1 MRAASSQ
8 AKLNH
13 NYRRP
18 PALLCRWATAGTL
31 LAALLPALS
40 GFSLQAAEA
49 PPDKAE
55 VESLIHRI
63 EDPGER
69 EKLVAQLKLLVAAE
83 PSAPAV
89 EDHGLLEEV
98 SARIGDLSDQMLAAA
113 AVFSDAGH
121 AADWLRQQ
129 VSDDQLRRRWAD
141 SVGRILMVLAAGL
154 AAEWL
159 IRRSLA
165 RAHRSLEAGNRVGR
179 WIRLALA
186 AGHWALDLLPIAVF
200 VAVAYGLMTLPVL
213 RLTGNVSMAAVL
225 LVGAY
230 AAVQAG
236 LVLAQA
242 VLGPAAGCPRALP
255 LDDETANY
263 LFIWA
268 RRLTFT
274 GVWGGF
280 AVEALGLLGV
290 PKSGT
295 VALVK
300 LLGLVVT
307 TLLVILVL
315 QNRQTVARWVRG
327 TGDSLPAQVQGWR
340 NRLADIWHVLAAI
353 YVVASFVV
361 WALQVKGGFAYIVR
375 ASLLTLLVLVIAGA
389 VTNTLAGLVIR
400 AFAINDDLRGRF
412 PKLEARVNRYTAIM
426 TSVVKGA
433 VALAALLALA
443 QAWGADMVAWLNS
456 EFGRHLLSSGLSI
469 LAVVVGATILWE
481 LVNAS
486 IERYLADTDADGN
499 AVARSAR
506 ARTLLP
512 LARNALL
519 IMLVI
524 MVTLI
529 VLAELG
535 LNIAPLLAG
544 AGVIGVAIGF
554 GSQKLVQDVITG
566 AFILFENTIAVGDSI
581 KIGDYS
587 GTVEGMTIRAMR
599 LRDVSGNVHTVPFS
613 VVNAV
618 TNLSRDFGYH
628 LFDVGVSYH
637 EDMDRIF
644 GLLRRI
650 GEDLRLDPD
659 FGGYILDA
667 IEVFGI
673 DRFSPSA
680 VVVRGRLKT
689 QPNKQW
695 VVGREFNRRL
705 KLTFDQAGICLP
717 YDRNFHG
724 GHFVVQP
731 AAKEAF
737 D

>member
-1 MRAASSQ
+1 M
-8 AKLNH
+8 
-13 NYRRP
+13 
-18 PALLCRWATAGTL
+18 
-31 LAALLPALS
+31 
-40 GFSLQAAEA
+40 
-49 PPDKAE
+49 
-55 VESLIHRI
+55 
-63 EDPGER
+63 
-69 EKLVAQLKLLVAAE
+69 
-83 PSAPAV
+83 
-89 EDHGLLEEV
+89 
-98 SARIGDLSDQMLAAA
+98 
-113 AVFSDAGH
+113 
-121 AADWLRQQ
+121 
-129 VSDDQLRRRWAD
+129 
-141 SVGRILMVLAAGL
+141 
-154 AAEWL
+154 
-159 IRRSLA
+159 
-165 RAHRSLEAGNRVGR
+165 
-179 WIRLALA
+179 
-186 AGHWALDLLPIAVF
+186 
-200 VAVAYGLMTLPVL
+200 
-213 RLTGNVSMAAVL
+213 
-225 LVGAY
+225 
-230 AAVQAG
+230 
-236 LVLAQA
+236 
-242 VLGPAAGCPRALP
+242 
-255 LDDETANY
+255 
-263 LFIWA
+263 
-268 RRLTFT
+268 
-274 GVWGGF
+274 
-280 AVEALGLLGV
+280 
-290 PKSGT
+290 
-295 VALVK
+295 
-300 LLGLVVT
+300 
-307 TLLVILVL
+307 
-315 QNRQTVARWVRG
+315 
-327 TGDSLPAQVQGWR
+327 
-340 NRLADIWHVLAAI
+340 
-353 YVVASFVV
+353 
-361 WALQVKGGFAYIVR
+361 
-375 ASLLTLLVLVIAGA
+375 
-389 VTNTLAGLVIR
+389 IR

-705 KLTFDQAGICLP
+705 KLMFDQAGICLP

>member
-1 MRAASSQ
+1 M
-8 AKLNH
+8 
-13 NYRRP
+13 
-18 PALLCRWATAGTL
+18 
-31 LAALLPALS
+31 
-40 GFSLQAAEA
+40 
-49 PPDKAE
+49 
-55 VESLIHRI
+55 
-63 EDPGER
+63 
-69 EKLVAQLKLLVAAE
+69 
-83 PSAPAV
+83 
-89 EDHGLLEEV
+89 
-98 SARIGDLSDQMLAAA
+98 
-113 AVFSDAGH
+113 
-121 AADWLRQQ
+121 
-129 VSDDQLRRRWAD
+129 
-141 SVGRILMVLAAGL
+141 
-154 AAEWL
+154 
-159 IRRSLA
+159 
-165 RAHRSLEAGNRVGR
+165 
-179 WIRLALA
+179 
-186 AGHWALDLLPIAVF
+186 
-200 VAVAYGLMTLPVL
+200 
-213 RLTGNVSMAAVL
+213 
-225 LVGAY
+225 
-230 AAVQAG
+230 
-236 LVLAQA
+236 
-242 VLGPAAGCPRALP
+242 
-255 LDDETANY
+255 
-263 LFIWA
+263 
-268 RRLTFT
+268 
-274 GVWGGF
+274 WGGF

-705 KLTFDQAGICLP
+705 KQRFDAAGVEFPFPQAQIWIGK
-717 YDRNFHG
+717 G
-724 GHFVVQP
+724 KTV
-731 AAKEAF
+731 AAP
-737 D
+737 